1 MTTSAADELE
11 AKRQRLQSRIPSG
24 IEDASTKG
32 VNHIAVFAKDLE
44 ATAEFYSEIMGMPVI
59 GVTANRDVTD
69 STHMNVDIGSGT
81 SLAFFDFPHVPRLR
95 RKAPEGVG
103 NVMHIA
109 LPISQELF
117 DQLKGRLDKN
127 RVKYQVIGGSLYL
140 KDPNGLGIE
149 LMPDRQ
155 S

>member
-1 MTTSAADELE
+1 MTTSAANELE

-24 IEDASTKG
+24 IEDASTQG

-59 GVTANRDVTD
+59 RVTANRDAAD
-69 STHMNVDIGSGT
+69 STHMNVDIGRGT
-81 SLAFFDFPHVPRLR
+81 SLAFFDFPNVPRLR
-95 RKAPEGVG
+95 RRAPEGVG

-109 LPISQELF
+109 LPISQERF
-117 DQLKGRLDKN
+117 EQVKGRLDKH

-140 KDPNGLGIE
+140 KDPNGLGLE
-149 LMPDRQ
+149 LMPAGP

>member
-81 SLAFFDFPHVPRLR
+81 SLAFFDFPNVPRLR
-95 RKAPEGVG
+95 RRAPEGVG

-109 LPISQELF
+109 LPIAKSIF
-117 DQLKGRLDKN
+117 LDIKERCDRN
-127 RVKYQVIGGSLYL
+127 KIKYQEVGGAIYVS
-140 KDPNGLGIE
+140 DPNNLTIE
-149 LMPDRQ
+149 LMPYE
-155 S
+155 

>member
-1 MTTSAADELE
+1 MTTESSQELE
-11 AKRQRLQSRIPSG
+11 AKRERIRRLIPADPGPS
-24 IEDASTKG
+24 ATAG
-32 VNHIAVFAKDLE
+32 VNHLAVFTKDLE
-44 ATAEFYSEIMGMPVI
+44 ATADFYSEIMGMPVI
-59 GVTANRDVTD
+59 RVTANRDAED

-95 RKAPEGVG
+95 RRAPEGVG

-109 LPISQELF
+109 LPISQERF
-117 DQLKGRLDKN
+117 DQVKGRLDKN

-140 KDPNGLGIE
+140 KDPNGLGLE
-149 LMPDRQ
+149 LMPARQ

>member
-24 IEDASTKG
+24 TEDASTNG

-44 ATAEFYSEIMGMPVI
+44 ATADFYSEIMGMPVI
-59 GVTANRDVTD
+59 RVTANRDVAD

-109 LPISQELF
+109 LPISQERF
-117 DQLKGRLDKN
+117 DNN

-149 LMPDRQ
+149 LMPARQ